1 MESKSTKKKVF
12 DLISELSED
21 EEFGLNPKK
30 AEITEDDEMSELGVN
45 SIIFIKLLVKMEKEL
60 NIKFED
66 EMLDYQTFVTIGDL
80 IRMIEDQTNIT
91 EG

>member
-1 MESKSTKKKVF
+1 MDMESKSTKKKVF

-45 SIIFIKLLVKMEKEL
+45 SIIYIKLLVKMEKEL

-66 EMLDYQTFVTIGDL
+66 EMLNFQTFDTIGDL
-80 IRMIEDQTNIT
+80 IRMVEDKTS
-91 EG
+91 

>member
-45 SIIFIKLLVKMEKEL
+45 SIIYIKLLVKMEKEL

-66 EMLDYQTFVTIGDL
+66 EMLNFQTFDTIGDL
-80 IRMIEDQTNIT
+80 IRMVEDKTS
-91 EG
+91 